1 MSREFG
7 KPAVP
12 MLPASAI
19 VAERIA
25 AAYPELSQALRTF
38 ADFVLAEPLRIARM
52 SINDTVAASGVSV
65 ATANRFA
72 RTIGFDGYAQFR
84 QELIRGFES
93 VLSPDDRLKRKLS
106 EESTAREVLVA
117 SLEEDIENLK
127 ATILNLDDERC
138 AQAVTMIAQ
147 ARKIFIIGFDRAG
160 SLAELLA
167 NGLELAGCNVR
178 MVENAGGAAGAARQL
193 YRFGDE
199 DLVISIAFPRYL
211 KDTVELTHYVRQ
223 RGLRVLAITDNQNSP
238 LAAFGDLTLYVRAAR
253 QYSSTSDTA
262 ILGLIEALIAGVT
275 HQCRAVAGELADAY
289 LDFSYPW
296 LSTPRGGG
304 NGG

>member
-1 MSREFG
+1 
-7 KPAVP
+7 
-12 MLPASAI
+12 MLPAGAV

-25 AAYPELSQALRTF
+25 AAYPELSQALKTF
-38 ADFVLAEPLRIARM
+38 ADFVLAEPMRIARM

-72 RTIGFDGYAQFR
+72 RTLGFDGYAQFR

-93 VLSPDDRLKRKLS
+93 VFAPDDRLKQKLT
-106 EESTAREVLVA
+106 ETSTARDVLVA

-127 ATILNLDDERC
+127 ATILNLDHERC
-138 AQAVTMIAQ
+138 EQAVRMIAS
-147 ARKIFIIGFDRAG
+147 ARNIFIIGFDRSA

-167 NGLELAGCNVR
+167 NGLELAGCQVR
-178 MVENAGGAAGAARQL
+178 VVENGGGAAGASRQL
-193 YRFGDE
+193 YRFTDA

-211 KDTVELTHYVRQ
+211 KDTVDLTHYVSQ
-223 RGLRVLAITDNQNSP
+223 RGLKILSITDNQNSP

-253 QYSSTSDTA
+253 EYSSTSDTA

-275 HQCRAVAGELADAY
+275 HHCRDVAGELADAY
-289 LDFSYPW
+289 SEFSYPW
-296 LSTPRGGG
+296 LSPPRSGGA
-304 NGG
+304 